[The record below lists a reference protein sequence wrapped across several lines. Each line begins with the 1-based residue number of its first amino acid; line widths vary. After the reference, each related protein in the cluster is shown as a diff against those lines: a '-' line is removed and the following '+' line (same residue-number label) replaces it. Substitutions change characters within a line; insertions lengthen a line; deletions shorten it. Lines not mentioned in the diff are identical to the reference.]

1 MQNLTPKKQHKKLPR
16 WFMFLA
22 IGLGI
27 LTTSFDSSAVVTI
40 LPMISH
46 AFHSNAYDAKWV
58 ITSYLLTIS
67 ALLLTAGQLGDML
80 GHRRLYLAGLAISF
94 AGALLCASAS
104 SISMLVLFR
113 IAEGLGTVLVLANAA
128 ALITKLCAANRRGRM
143 LGFLSSM
150 AYTGIIMGPLLSGL
164 LSGIFG
170 WRSVFIVVALLVTA
184 AFLLGAYSLPSE
196 RRNKTIRQLN
206 ILQTVLV
213 ALALGSI
220 VLAFHM
226 SDRLGWQSSSVI
238 SLLTA
243 AFVAIMIVVR
253 RGIVNFDVLQH
264 SYLSF
269 HRPIVFAAGT
279 AMFCYVALYS
289 VTLVLP
295 FFFFS
300 QHAFNPVKLGLILS
314 VRPALTALLAPVGGI
329 FSDRNDTRMV
339 SASGLF
345 ILLLALMA
353 FTIWDGQSQIT
364 GMIIS
369 LAGIGAGMGI
379 FLPANHRLIM
389 STVSTEKIGMASAI
403 LSLTRNIGML
413 IGTSLGGTF
422 ILAPTVNRVNV
433 VFYISAGIVGIMVLN
448 MAFDSLA
455 GFMKQRNVLYP

>member
-1 MQNLTPKKQHKKLPR
+1 
-16 WFMFLA
+16 MFLA

-27 LTTSFDSSAVVTI
+27 LMTSFDSSAVVSI

-46 AFHSNAYDAKWV
+46 TFHSNAYTAKWV

-80 GHRRLYLAGLAISF
+80 GHRRLYLTGLAISF

-104 SISMLVLFR
+104 SIGMLALFR
-113 IAEGLGTVLVLANAA
+113 IVQGLGTVLVLANAA

-150 AYTGIIMGPLLSGL
+150 AYMGIIMGPLLSGL

-170 WRSVFIVVALLVTA
+170 WRSVFIFVALLVTT
-184 AFLLGAYSLPSE
+184 AFLLGVYNLPGE
-196 RRNKTIRQLN
+196 GRDKTIRHLN
-206 ILQTVLV
+206 ILQTVLI

-220 VLAFHM
+220 VLAFHL
-226 SDRLGWQSSSVI
+226 SDRMGWLSLPVLSFVI
-238 SLLTA
+238 TA
-243 AFVAIMIVVR
+243 FIAIMIVVR
-253 RGIVNFDVLQH
+253 RSTINVDARQH
-264 SYLSF
+264 SYLIFNRS
-269 HRPIVFAAGT
+269 IVFAAGT

-289 VTLVLP
+289 VTIVLP

-300 QHAFNPVKLGLILS
+300 RHAFDPVKIGLILS
-314 VRPALTALLAPVGGI
+314 IRPAVTALLAPVGGI

-345 ILLLALMA
+345 ILLLALTA
-353 FTIWDGQSQIT
+353 FTVWDGQSPMT

-389 STVSTEKIGMASAI
+389 STVSPEKIGLASAI
-403 LSLTRNIGML
+403 LSLSRNIGML
-413 IGTSLGGTF
+413 IGTSLGGVF
-422 ILAPTVNRVNV
+422 ILAPTVNHVNV
-433 VFYISAGIVGIMVLN
+433 VFYISAGIVGSMVLN
-448 MAFDSLA
+448 TAINSVA
-455 GFMKQRNVLYP
+455 GFIKHRNVLSP